1 MLIVFRYDAI
11 ARFCKNT
18 LLSID
23 RRSLRE
29 LDFPNTTQ
37 LHSSRDFALLI
48 SSHGMANSFSFVFQV
63 GNYTRCTIETQ
74 YLTTKFH

>member
-18 LLSID
+18 LLLID
-23 RRSLRE
+23 RCSLRE

-37 LHSSRDFALLI
+37 LRSSRDFVLLI
-48 SSHGMANSFSFVFQV
+48 SRPRLFICFS
-63 GNYTRCTIETQ
+63 G
-74 YLTTKFH
+74 